1 MCVRRPSVC
10 TFEPAC
16 YLRSEYLKGAG
27 AGGSVCT
34 FDPSLYKERSSSEWF
49 EWCEWFEWFR
59 SVIQGIQIFI
69 IFFGV
74 EYNFLKLLKLL
85 KPLTTIDNHQWG
97 MRVATTEWFFGLCI
111 YVSIHIPS
119 HVRASKTI
127 RQKQGGGSKT
137 IWVVM

>member
-111 YVSIHIPS
+111 YVSIHIHS
-119 HVRASKTI
+119 TFE
-127 RQKQGGGSKT
+127 Q
-137 IWVVM
+137 